1 MQSYNELFIHIK
13 KTVWLFIYSFIPWLM
28 PVTSGSTWIDMAADE
43 PFFVVCT
50 CELVSSL
57 GRVVLMSFLCD
68 FQILKQEHGL
78 LLISW

>member
-1 MQSYNELFIHIK
+1 
-13 KTVWLFIYSFIPWLM
+13 M

-68 FQILKQEHGL
+68 FKILKQEHGL
-78 LLISW
+78 PLIS